1 MQTSRDYLH
10 IFLDMGE
17 ALLNSGAEIFR
28 VEDTLNRM
36 GYACG
41 AVQMNVFVITSS
53 IVITMEFPGE
63 GARTQTR
70 RIRENGGNDFTKLE
84 QLNDL
89 SRHFC
94 NHPVPAAELQREFDK
109 ININKTKPL
118 WKLLGSILAACSF
131 ALFYGG
137 SIPDAVAAG
146 LGAVLIWGLQQYFRP
161 VCMNEVT
168 FQFAASFL
176 TGGAIC
182 GFNLLCPCADWRY
195 TFRNHPPDRCFA
207 PCGGTGAWIYGGNY
221 FIWEAW
227 ALSAA
232 TIMQL
237 ITGAI
242 GSMGFGILFHMKKK
256 YLPLAAA
263 GGFLSW
269 LVFLLGNGFWGNI
282 FLPTLLAG
290 FLADVY
296 AEILARL
303 CKETSTSFFVTS
315 VIPLIPGSTLYYC
328 MNSIVEGNTAQA
340 LGYGRDTFLFAF
352 GIAAGM
358 SIAWSICYFLRS
370 VRKKQ
375 N

>member
-146 LGAVLIWGLQQYFRP
+146 LGAVLIGDYSSI
-161 VCMNEVT
+161 
-168 FQFAASFL
+168 FA
-176 TGGAIC
+176 
-182 GFNLLCPCADWRY
+182 
-195 TFRNHPPDRCFA
+195 RC
-207 PCGGTGAWIYGGNY
+207 
-221 FIWEAW
+221 
-227 ALSAA
+227 
-232 TIMQL
+232 
-237 ITGAI
+237 
-242 GSMGFGILFHMKKK
+242 
-256 YLPLAAA
+256 
-263 GGFLSW
+263 
-269 LVFLLGNGFWGNI
+269 V
-282 FLPTLLAG
+282 
-290 FLADVY
+290 
-296 AEILARL
+296 
-303 CKETSTSFFVTS
+303 
-315 VIPLIPGSTLYYC
+315 
-328 MNSIVEGNTAQA
+328 
-340 LGYGRDTFLFAF
+340 
-352 GIAAGM
+352 
-358 SIAWSICYFLRS
+358 
-370 VRKKQ
+370 
-375 N
+375 